1 MPKSHQKHLEWT
13 PQRLLNWAESIG
25 PATCSIIRN
34 IMESK
39 PHPEMGYRSCLGVFS
54 LSKRYG
60 EDRLEAACAR
70 ALTIGSPKRQAI
82 KSILEAGLDR
92 HAELF
97 PTTDTPLPAH
107 GNVRGPG
114 YYH

>member
-1 MPKSHQKHLEWT
+1 MEGKS
-13 PQRLLNWAESIG
+13 
-25 PATCSIIRN
+25 
-34 IMESK
+34 
-39 PHPEMGYRSCLGVFS
+39 HPEMGYRSCLGVFS

-70 ALTIGSPKRQAI
+70 ALTIGSPKRQTI
-82 KSILEAGLDR
+82 QSILKAGLDQ

-97 PTTDTPLPAH
+97 PKEDTPLPSH

>member
-1 MPKSHQKHLEWT
+1 M
-13 PQRLLNWAESIG
+13 AELV
-25 PATCSIIRN
+25 ATN
-34 IMESK
+34 
-39 PHPEMGYRSCLGVFS
+39 

-70 ALTIGSPKRQAI
+70 ALTIGSPKRKAVQ
-82 KSILEAGLDR
+82 SILEAGLDR

-97 PTTDTPLPAH
+97 PAEPTPLPAH
-107 GNVRGPG
+107 ENVRGPD

>member
-1 MPKSHQKHLEWT
+1 
-13 PQRLLNWAESIG
+13 
-25 PATCSIIRN
+25 
-34 IMESK
+34 MEDK

-54 LSKRYG
+54 LARRYG

-70 ALTIGSPKRQAI
+70 ALTIGSPTRKTVQ
-82 KSILEAGLDR
+82 SILAAGLDR
-92 HAELF
+92 YAELF
-97 PTTDTPLPAH
+97 PTEATPLPAH

>member
-1 MPKSHQKHLEWT
+1 
-13 PQRLLNWAESIG
+13 
-25 PATCSIIRN
+25 
-34 IMESK
+34 MEDK

-70 ALTIGSPKRQAI
+70 ALTIGSPKRKAVQ
-82 KSILEAGLDR
+82 SILEAGLDR

-97 PTTDTPLPAH
+97 PVEPTPLPAH
-107 GNVRGPG
+107 ENVRGPG